1 MVRKAFWR
9 WIQLCSEVRVSVGVG
24 FRRDWHA
31 VRYALVAR
39 FVVQTQAEALF
50 ALGLQALYFMG
61 FEY

>member
-1 MVRKAFWR
+1 
-9 WIQLCSEVRVSVGVG
+9 VRVSVGVG